1 MLPGIVTAVISAITS
16 LVVALTTQYF
26 NEKTKQQVEKQ
37 KERDRINLTYLN
49 PLRLHL
55 EENYIR
61 LTRILERLAEEK
73 GACAMLTPI
82 NRAPEIP
89 EDETWFNGDGYYLI
103 SSCYM
108 LACLFFCIQEVKA
121 KIPYLQLDKKDDTE
135 LLNLMN
141 KVSLAFARKG
151 NIYYVVQSSIGHDV
165 YLKDTARLM
174 SYREFCQSLQEPQQ
188 QIWFSALIDF
198 YIGAGRGEKSEK
210 IHQAIV
216 AIRELI
222 NFLDK
227 HLGGKRPIEA
237 RVIQP
242 KP

>member
-1 MLPGIVTAVISAITS
+1 MLSGVVTAVISAITS
-16 LVVALTTQYF
+16 LAVALTTQYF

-61 LTRILERLAEEK
+61 LIRIRQRLLEEN
-73 GACAMLTPI
+73 GTCAMLMPI
-82 NRAPEIP
+82 QQVNEIP
-89 EDETWFNGDGYYLI
+89 QDETWFNADGYYLT

-151 NIYYVVQSSIGHDV
+151 NIYYVVQSSIGQDM
-165 YLKDTARLM
+165 YLPSMNRVM
-174 SYREFCQSLQEPQQ
+174 SYREFCQALKDVNQQ
-188 QIWFSALIDF
+188 QWLGVLVQF
-198 YIGAGRGEKSEK
+198 YLEVGRGKK
-210 IHQAIV
+210 TDKVQQAIES
-216 AIRELI
+216 IRELVS
-222 NFLDK
+222 FLDK
-227 HLGGKRPIEA
+227 HLGGKTPLDA
-237 RVIQP
+237 RVISP